1 MTAGHDG
8 RAERDARAGHD
19 GRAGQDA
26 RAGHAGCGGQTPPG
40 GTGTDPLMA
49 AITGDPLPPGARA
62 DAAALAEHR
71 SAVSDV
77 ALLREQLG
85 VIAQALSE
93 PPAAGRAPAP
103 VAPARTRA
111 PRPRRR
117 PLALVLGTL
126 AVACAAAVATGL
138 GGLPFGADGDT
149 GEASGASAAD
159 AGAKTE
165 APAHGAP
172 GLLACARL
180 VAEGTV
186 TAVERVPGTDR
197 YRVTLDVTRSYRPAD
212 GDDRAAFTLE
222 GAPARLRAGDE
233 VLVVMPR
240 HGTVPDALFVG
251 EREIAPERAA
261 LGAARPPS
269 PGPTCT

>member
-1 MTAGHDG
+1 
-8 RAERDARAGHD
+8 
-19 GRAGQDA
+19 
-26 RAGHAGCGGQTPPG
+26 
-40 GTGTDPLMA
+40 MA

-85 VIAQALSE
+85 LIAQALAE

-103 VAPARTRA
+103 APGPAPARTRTRA

-117 PLALVLGTL
+117 PLALALGTL

-138 GGLPFGADGDT
+138 GGLPVGADGDT

-159 AGAKTE
+159 AGAKTD
-165 APAHGAP
+165 APAYRAP

-186 TAVERVPGTDR
+186 TAVERVPGTGR
-197 YRVTLDVTRSYRPAD
+197 YRVALDVTRSYRPAE

-233 VLVVMPR
+233 VLVVLPR
-240 HGTVPDALFVG
+240 HGSVPDALFVG

-269 PGPTCT
+269 PGPSCT

>member
-1 MTAGHDG
+1 
-8 RAERDARAGHD
+8 
-19 GRAGQDA
+19 
-26 RAGHAGCGGQTPPG
+26 
-40 GTGTDPLMA
+40 MA

-85 VIAQALSE
+85 LIAQALTE

-103 VAPARTRA
+103 APGPAPARPRA

-126 AVACAAAVATGL
+126 AAACAAAVATGL
-138 GGLPFGADGDT
+138 GGLPLGADGDT
-149 GEASGASAAD
+149 GEASGVSAAD
-159 AGAKTE
+159 AGAKTD
-165 APAHGAP
+165 APASGVP

-186 TAVERVPGTDR
+186 TALERVPGTGR
-197 YRVTLDVTRSYRPAD
+197 YRVTLEVTRSYRPAEGD
-212 GDDRAAFTLE
+212 GRAAFTLE
-222 GAPARLRAGDE
+222 DAPARLRAGDE
-233 VLVVMPR
+233 VLVVLPR
-240 HGTVPDALFVG
+240 HGSVPDALFVG

-261 LGAARPPS
+261 VGAARPASPEPS
-269 PGPTCT
+269 CT